1 LHGILQV
8 IPDNLAD
15 LLVQDGFILF
25 ISGGK
30 EHGKTNTAMLIAE
43 ICFHAKIRPHIA
55 TNIGT
60 ESYFVKQI
68 TNYPDLKEWLERER
82 GKKLFIMDELG
93 KIMQRM
99 GFATKTNRGLL
110 DILQLIRHY
119 DAGFIGIAPSTK
131 FVDSNFLNSDLLDA
145 HIKKIGKTVAKIKD
159 ILHGCSYF
167 FNEIPKTSIKHNGK
181 DIAIFNMNKQI
192 DVEALPACCKAAKY
206 FGQTKNLR
214 ATGKFWD
221 PPIEATQVKRLLLQ
235 HCTHSVSNM

>member
-1 LHGILQV
+1 LHEILQ
-8 IPDNLAD
+8 ILPETLTD
-15 LLVQDGFILF
+15 LLTQDGFIIF

-30 EHGKTNTAMLIAE
+30 EHGKTNTAMLLAE
-43 ICFHAKIRPHIA
+43 ICFHAKLRPHIA

-68 TNYPDLKEWLERER
+68 TNYPDLKEWLEKER

-119 DAGFIGIAPSTK
+119 DAGFIGIAPSVK

-145 HIKKIGKTVAKIKD
+145 HIKKIGKTVAKIRD
-159 ILHGCSYF
+159 NLHGCTYF
-167 FNEIPKTSIKHNGK
+167 FNEIPRTSITHNGK
-181 DIAIFNMNKQI
+181 DIAIFSMDKKRE
-192 DVEALPACCKAAKY
+192 DKDLMDCCKAAKY
-206 FGQTKNLR
+206 YQQTKSLIN
-214 ATGKFWD
+214 TGKFFN
-221 PPIEATQVKRLLLQ
+221 PPKEPTQIKRLILQ
-235 HCTHSVSNM
+235 HLEHTSS